1 MQRRKILTKLV
12 LGFFGY
18 EPSNSISEKSESVE
32 LVRNPDMGFS
42 PVSQIQTL
50 ILDFGISRFSIY
62 NRNGGKSF
70 LIGSQSVT
78 SLFAST

>member
-12 LGFFGY
+12 LGFLGY
-18 EPSNSISEKSESVE
+18 EPSKLISLKSESVK
-32 LVRNPDMGFS
+32 LVRNPDMGIS

-50 ILDFGISRFSIY
+50 ILDFGISRFSTY
-62 NRNGGKSF
+62 DRNGGNSF
-70 LIGSQSVT
+70 LISSQSVT